1 MNKCVKANDIATF
14 LNAELIGKELP
25 IYRVCSINCLSEHS
39 LSFIS
44 KNGYIED
51 KSNHSLI
58 IVDTSYEID
67 PLSTNSYIKVENSRL
82 AFAQIIE
89 HFFYERKR
97 PSISDKSMIHE
108 NVILG
113 KNIYIGANVV
123 IESGAIIGDDTI
135 IEHNV
140 VILKNCVI
148 GSDCKISPG
157 VVIGDDGLGSLRDK
171 NNNLMMLR
179 HIGKVLIGNHV
190 EIGANSTIAR
200 GTIDNTVINNY
211 TKIGPQVNI
220 GHNTIIGENTEIAGR
235 THTSGSVRIGK
246 NCFIGANCSIKESI
260 QIGDNCTVGIGAVVT
275 KNIEDNIAVMGLEAI
290 KLKNLAKFK
299 KDHNYN

>member
-14 LNAELIGKELP
+14 LNTELIGKELP
-25 IYRVCSINCLSEHS
+25 IYTVCSINNLSEHS

-51 KSNHSLI
+51 KSKYSLI
-58 IVDTSYEID
+58 IVNTSYEID
-67 PLSTNSYIKVENSRL
+67 ALSTNSYIKVENPRL

-97 PSISDKSMIHE
+97 TSISDKSMIHE
-108 NVILG
+108 TVILG
-113 KNIYIGANVV
+113 TNIYIGSNVV
-123 IESGAIIGDDTI
+123 IESGVTIGDNTI

-140 VILKNCVI
+140 VILKDCVI

-171 NNNLMMLR
+171 NNNLIMLR

-200 GTIDNTVINNY
+200 GTIDNTVIKNY

-235 THTSGSVRIGK
+235 THTSGSVSIGK

-260 QIGDNCTVGIGAVVT
+260 QIGDKCTIGIGAVVT